1 MAPQKPAPPTVISLK
16 QDFIST
22 QTRLLSQPLS
32 APTRAW
38 RAAND
43 NDAASLPE
51 KAVDD
56 ALFRLNH
63 RLQQHARRAYA
74 PQATRHVAEQIDK
87 LYWNAAG
94 GGGDLHDGDE
104 GGDGVAEGLSFGADL
119 VDLKV
124 IASLPPTW
132 GTDSAEHEREA
143 SAYPLEARRYGEL
156 VGQLQ
161 GLAARKEEAAARV
174 ARLQRMQ
181 ALLQPFTAVVESS
194 GPGGGES
201 GGGRSDAGIQENLV
215 TRNGE
220 VEKELQRMRML
231 LARVG
236 GRVSQLQEREDSR
249 VGEAATPATGESGGV
264 DVELDERRKVGQLL
278 EMF

>member
-1 MAPQKPAPPTVISLK
+1 MAPPKPAPPTVISLK
-16 QDFIST
+16 QDFLTT

-38 RAAND
+38 RATNESDA
-43 NDAASLPE
+43 AASLPE

-94 GGGDLHDGDE
+94 GGGEVHDGDE
-104 GGDGVAEGLSFGADL
+104 GGDDGVAEGLNFGADL
-119 VDLKV
+119 VDSKV
-124 IASLPPTW
+124 IATLPPTW

-143 SAYPLEARRYGEL
+143 NAYPLEAGRYSDL

-161 GLAARKEEAAARV
+161 GLAAQKEEAAARV
-174 ARLQRMQ
+174 ARLRRMQ
-181 ALLQPFTAVVESS
+181 ALLRPFTAVAESN
-194 GPGGGES
+194 GPG
-201 GGGRSDAGIQENLV
+201 DAGIQENLV

-220 VEKELQRMRML
+220 VETELQRMRML
-231 LARVG
+231 LARVS
-236 GRVSQLQEREDSR
+236 GRVSQLQEREDYSR
-249 VGEAATPATGESGGV
+249 IGEEAGTPVVGESGGV